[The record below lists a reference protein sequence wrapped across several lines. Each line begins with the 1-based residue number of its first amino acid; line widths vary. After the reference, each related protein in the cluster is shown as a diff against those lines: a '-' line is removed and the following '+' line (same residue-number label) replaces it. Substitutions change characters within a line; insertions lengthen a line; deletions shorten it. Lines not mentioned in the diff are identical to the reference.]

1 MAEYDRGAA
10 FLDEEA
16 AAILDDDEGAVCG
29 IDVSPITVE
38 ELRQARLT
46 PRVILDHML
55 YADVRTRIAAGGT
68 GKTTVAMFEAVTL
81 ALGRELWGRMP
92 ERPVRTAIVTRED
105 GRQILVAR
113 LREIAYA
120 MQLGALE
127 LDQVLENVLIL
138 DLSSVPFRLS
148 RMVEDVVY
156 PHSENL
162 DQLTAS
168 LQAWAPDWI
177 IFDPL
182 VSFGVGESRVNDAE
196 QGLVEAFRILRNRL
210 DCCVEGIHHS
220 GKANARDKNLDQY
233 AGRGGSALSD
243 GCRMVAVMQ
252 PLNAGEWKQVTG
264 SELGPG
270 ESGLVMALPK
280 LSYAKQQESIF
291 IRRTGYRFTMETPN
305 RRTPE
310 QKAEAQVEQVLQ
322 FIRYE
327 FDQGRK
333 YSNTDLE
340 NSLDKL
346 SMSRNELRRAIT
358 VLKVSGRVVYH
369 LVNGKTGS
377 HYEPVTLA
385 VEIGEGADETALL
398 DDEPPPPVN
407 PRRPIGNEDG
417 GEGAARHSSFVPEL
431 RRDEVARLGEG
442 GEGMKWEL
450 PEGAEIDDDKAFG
463 DAMLSV
469 PLAPSAQAGLNNLGT
484 MLTMEVSDE

>member
-1 MAEYDRGAA
+1 MAEYDRGAS

-16 AAILDDDEGAVCG
+16 AAILDDDEGTAGG
-29 IDVSPITVE
+29 IDVSPITIE

-81 ALGRELWGRMP
+81 ALGRELWGRIP

-120 MQLGALE
+120 MQLGAGE

-252 PLNAGEWKQVTG
+252 PLTPEEWLKETG
-264 SELGPG
+264 TKLEPG
-270 ESGLVMALPK
+270 DSGIVMALPK
-280 LSYAKQQESIF
+280 LSYAKPQDSIF
-291 IRRTGYRFTMETPN
+291 IRRTGYRFTMEAPT

-310 QKAEAQVEQVLQ
+310 QRTEAQVEQVLQ
-322 FIRYE
+322 FIKHE
-327 FDQGRK
+327 FDQGRR

-340 NSLDKL
+340 NSVNKL
-346 SMSRNELRRAIT
+346 SMSRNELRAAAT
-358 VLKVSGRVVYH
+358 ALKVSGRVIYH
-369 LVNGKTGS
+369 LVNGKAGS
-377 HYEPVTLA
+377 YYEPVTLA
-385 VEIGEGADETALL
+385 ATI
-398 DDEPPPPVN
+398 
-407 PRRPIGNEDG
+407 
-417 GEGAARHSSFVPEL
+417 
-431 RRDEVARLGEG
+431 GEG
-442 GEGMKWEL
+442 GEKIPKED
-450 PEGAEIDDDKAFG
+450 EIE
-463 DAMLSV
+463 V
-469 PLAPSAQAGLNNLGT
+469 EPSPA
-484 MLTMEVSDE
+484 